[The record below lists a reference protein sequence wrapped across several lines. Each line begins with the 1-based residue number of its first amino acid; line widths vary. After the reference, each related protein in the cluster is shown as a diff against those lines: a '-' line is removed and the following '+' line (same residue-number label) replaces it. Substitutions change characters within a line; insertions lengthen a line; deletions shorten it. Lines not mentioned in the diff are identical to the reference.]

1 MALGF
6 CCGPLFSKPPAA
18 RQRVLLAAGAAAT
31 AAFFVV
37 RALNVYGDPAPWS
50 VQPTSAFTALSFL
63 NTTKYPPS
71 LAFLLMTLGPAL
83 LILAK
88 LERGSF
94 SRANPLIVFGL
105 TSTDWPGGV
114 NPDYPT
120 GGSVCFYQGTNYTG
134 AELCMSSG
142 RVIHDLA
149 LLGIDNGFSSIKVFG
164 ASAAVC
170 RDRDFQSYCERI
182 ISDQPVL
189 DQYLRR
195 ALSSIR
201 VY

>member
-1 MALGF
+1 MRHLG
-6 CCGPLFSKPPAA
+6 
-18 RQRVLLAAGAAAT
+18 RLLAAFSVMLFALAP
-31 AAFFVV
+31 AF
-37 RALNVYGDPAPWS
+37 
-50 VQPTSAFTALSFL
+50 ALSEAGTHAWSSDPL
-63 NTTKYPPS
+63 TLRDGPG
-71 LAFLLMTLGPAL
+71 LAYAVTGDIAADLPIKVLRCEELWCLVDGDTG
-83 LILAK
+83 
-88 LERGSF
+88 RGWTSKQF
-94 SRANPLIVFGL
+94 IVFGL

-120 GGSVCFYQGTNYTG
+120 GGSICFYSGTNYAG
-134 AELCMSSG
+134 SELCMTSG
-142 RVIHDLA
+142 RVIEDLA
-149 LLGIDNGFSSIKVFG
+149 LLGIDNAFSSVRVNG

-182 ISDQPVL
+182 IADQPVL